1 MPGDVISRIQIH
13 DLGGYI
19 VTTDQSTYTHQ
30 RSPARVRRWPWIV
43 GIVVVFIVG
52 IGIGAVGA
60 GDNTETTAT
69 TDNSAEITELQ
80 NQIADL
86 EAERDEALDAL
97 AAQAGEEPAEEPEP
111 ETLDEPAEIGDTVAV
126 EWGSGDTGHITVTD
140 VKSTT
145 KPYDQYG
152 SGPKHDRFVIFTV
165 DLEAQADQFD
175 VYEDDFYVVI
185 DGTRYDHGEGNAYD
199 AADYD
204 DQLGYAELNAGEK
217 KSGLLVFD
225 LPEGS
230 GELFYAPNFEGG
242 AIASWKF

>member
-1 MPGDVISRIQIH
+1 M
-13 DLGGYI
+13 
-19 VTTDQSTYTHQ
+19 TTDQDTYTHQ
-30 RSPARVRRWPWIV
+30 QSRTKVRRWRWIG
-43 GIVVVFIVG
+43 GIVSRSSSASVSVPW
-52 IGIGAVGA
+52 AQ
-60 GDNTETTAT
+60 ETQ
-69 TDNSAEITELQ
+69 L
-80 NQIADL
+80 NQPP
-86 EAERDEALDAL
+86 RP
-97 AAQAGEEPAEEPEP
+97 AAQPKSASFSIRWLSWKLSEMRLSMHSLRLAQRRSQPREPESEP
-111 ETLDEPAEIGDTVAV
+111 IDGPAEIGDSIVV
-126 EWGSGDTGHITVTD
+126 EWGSGDTGHITITD
-140 VKSTT
+140 VESTT
-145 KPYDQYG
+145 KPYDKYG
-152 SGPKHDRFVIFTV
+152 SGPKHDRFVIFDV
-165 DLEAQADQFD
+165 DLEARADQFD